1 MMRSD
6 VLLALTGAL
15 ATALVWVM
23 LGTAH
28 AAEGEPGSFTWTP
41 SLKLASIVNDNVD
54 YEKGA
59 GDGAPGMRVRPRL
72 ELAYRIM
79 GLELGADLG
88 ADIHQYSQAYHQA
101 SDQFYR
107 AIGWAELGLAPG
119 LRLRFSNALTPYPL
133 RQGRPTDE
141 AANMVQT
148 NRTELDLRWWH
159 ELSNDQE
166 IELGAQAAYFW
177 SEKFSE
183 RVPQNGGGF
192 VLDGNFHANYWQGL
206 LFAELQMPVASRTAG
221 YIRGQVSYRSLKED
235 SDADHLNIS
244 LVAGVRS
251 NILPK
256 LDLDLS
262 GGVGLLSFEG
272 LDDKLR
278 ALARLDLRYQLD
290 SGWST
295 VLEAHHLFSV
305 DLIGRDVLESSAR
318 IAIEKRFGTATA
330 VELGTFIT
338 RFEVDSISSDPDI
351 FGGAEIKLRRQL
363 TRIFQVGLS
372 YRHWW
377 NRGTF
382 GSNDFSQNRVVLE
395 LSVRL

>member
-6 VLLALTGAL
+6 GLLALTGVL
-15 ATALVWVM
+15 ATALVWLM

-41 SLKLASIVNDNVD
+41 SLKVASIVSDNVD

-59 GDGAPGMRVRPRL
+59 GEGALGTRLRPRL
-72 ELAYRIM
+72 ELAYRSM

-88 ADIHQYSQAYHQA
+88 ADIHQYLQADNDA

-119 LRLRFSNALTPYPL
+119 LRLRFSNAFTPYPL
-133 RQGRPTDE
+133 RPGRPTDE
-141 AANMVQT
+141 AANLVQT

-159 ELSNDQE
+159 ELSNEQE

-192 VLDGNFHANYWQGL
+192 LLDENFKANYWQGL
-206 LFAELQMPVASRTAG
+206 LFAEFQMPVASRTAG
-221 YIRGQVSYRSLKED
+221 YIRGQVSYRSLKEET
-235 SDADHLNIS
+235 DADHLNVMM
-244 LVAGVRS
+244 VAGVRS
-251 NILPK
+251 NILPN

-262 GGVGLLSFEG
+262 GGISLLSFEG

-278 ALARLDLRYQLD
+278 ALVRVDLRYQFD

-295 VLEAHHLFSV
+295 VLEAHHLSTV
-305 DLIGRDVLESSAR
+305 DLIGRDVLESTAR

-330 VELGTFIT
+330 VELGTFFT
-338 RFEVDSISSDPDI
+338 RLEVDSISSDPDV
-351 FGGAEIKLRRQL
+351 FGGAEITVRRQL

-377 NRGTF
+377 NRGAF
-382 GSNDFSQNRVVLE
+382 GSDDFSQNRVVLE
-395 LSVRL
+395 FSVRL